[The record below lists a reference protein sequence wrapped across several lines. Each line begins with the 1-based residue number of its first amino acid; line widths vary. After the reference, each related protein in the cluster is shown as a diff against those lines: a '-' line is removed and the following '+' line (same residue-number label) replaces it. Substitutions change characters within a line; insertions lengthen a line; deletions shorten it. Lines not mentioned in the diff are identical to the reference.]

1 MLDILNTWRLTFRN
15 TACTMIFWK
24 WQLFWTSKAYK
35 GKVSTLSG
43 ENQHLALIM
52 TKTVKIMAICCLCH
66 AQGSTNCFPINAFSC
81 VIMPV
86 LAFRANLLLVL
97 DLVWRMVTS
106 KSWPCIQLVTSK
118 GLDLR
123 LLERVLGKWLFFLN
137 WSRGFLMFNCFA
149 QVTIWC
155 HFKIY
160 FDWHLYQGN
169 WVLSSVKLSLNRHV
183 MCKDRKMSL

>member
-1 MLDILNTWRLTFRN
+1 MRICWIFWTLGGLLFVIQHVPWYFENGSYFGHRRLTKVKYRQCLVKTN
-15 TACTMIFWK
+15 TLRWS
-24 WQLFWTSKAYK
+24 WQKPNKLD
-35 GKVSTLSG
+35 
-43 ENQHLALIM
+43 N
-52 TKTVKIMAICCLCH
+52 TKCQRVKIMAICCLCH

-106 KSWPCIQLVTSK
+106 KCWPRIQLVTSK

-137 WSRGFLMFNCFA
+137 WSRGFLMFFI
-149 QVTIWC
+149 V
-155 HFKIY
+155 
-160 FDWHLYQGN
+160 
-169 WVLSSVKLSLNRHV
+169 
-183 MCKDRKMSL
+183 